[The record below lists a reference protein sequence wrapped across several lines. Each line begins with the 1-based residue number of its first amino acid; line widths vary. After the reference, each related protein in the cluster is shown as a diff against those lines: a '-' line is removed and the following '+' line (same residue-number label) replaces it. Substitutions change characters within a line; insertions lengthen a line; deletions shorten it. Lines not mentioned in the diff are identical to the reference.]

1 MGMRVGPP
9 QTEKGVLEG
18 ALQHEVTSQATA
30 QAELNIFKAK
40 LTEAVV
46 DLEQRCQ
53 GEGDSGQGAGGA
65 GGRGVEAVAA
75 GLHSL

>member
-1 MGMRVGPP
+1 M
-9 QTEKGVLEG
+9 LEG

-46 DLEQRCQ
+46 DLEQRC
-53 GEGDSGQGAGGA
+53 AGG
-65 GGRGVEAVAA
+65 GPGRGRWAA
-75 GLHSL
+75 PGQTMHGAIGSFVL